1 TEHLSPLLSLLMDE
15 FTSLHCTLLTL
26 LPPRSLCDFT
36 SHRTFVLINTTM
48 FWTVAQNY
56 CREHHTDLAMVR
68 NIEEN
73 QMVQNLLPSR
83 DIAWIGLHREGW
95 KWSDGSDSS
104 LRNWRP
110 DQPLGS
116 TKSCVAAD
124 FRDNGL
130 WVTMECNDKSAFIC
144 YSGEHIA

>member
-1 TEHLSPLLSLLMDE
+1 MFI
-15 FTSLHCTLLTL
+15 FTQVR
-26 LPPRSLCDFT
+26 PNE
-36 SHRTFVLINTTM
+36 TFVLINTTM

-73 QMVQNLLPSR
+73 QMVQNLVPSGDR
-83 DIAWIGLHREGW
+83 VWIGLHREGW

-110 DQPLGS
+110 NEPNRGPYE
-116 TKSCVAAD
+116 SCVAAD
-124 FRDNGL
+124 FSADGQWEDL
-130 WVTMECNDKSAFIC
+130 ECNVKSAFIC
-144 YSGEHIA
+144 YSGEHIVCFICGCSKSQM